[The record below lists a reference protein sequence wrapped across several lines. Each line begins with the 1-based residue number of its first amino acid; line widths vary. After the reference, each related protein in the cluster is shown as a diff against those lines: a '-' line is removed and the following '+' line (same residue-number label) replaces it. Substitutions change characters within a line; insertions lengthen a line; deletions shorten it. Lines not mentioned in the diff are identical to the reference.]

1 MATQDEKTRSSA
13 YTEDRWLLGAIC
25 FVTVAGIAGLGL
37 VLYSPRADAA
47 MIAVMA
53 GFVGAALA
61 ALAAALKGAQLLR
74 KLDEQDQPL
83 YRIDHAVNGGMN
95 AKFAAQDKEIA
106 EMKAMLE
113 RLGQGE

>member
-1 MATQDEKTRSSA
+1 MT

-25 FVTVAGIAGLGL
+25 FVTVAGILGLGM

-61 ALAAALKGAQLLR
+61 GLVAALKGAQLLK
-74 KLDEQDQPL
+74 KLDEQDEPL
-83 YRIDHAVNGGMN
+83 HRIDHAVNGGMT
-95 AKFAAQDKEIA
+95 AKFASQDREIA
-106 EMKAMLE
+106 EIKAMLE
-113 RLGQGE
+113 RISKGS